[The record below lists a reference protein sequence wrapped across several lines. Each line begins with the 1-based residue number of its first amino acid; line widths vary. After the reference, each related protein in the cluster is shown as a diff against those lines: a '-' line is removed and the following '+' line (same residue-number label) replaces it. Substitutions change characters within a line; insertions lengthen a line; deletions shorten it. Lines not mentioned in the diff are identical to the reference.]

1 MNFHKG
7 DLVIPAFAT
16 GCAAIR
22 DYTQS
27 EMDEILQTY
36 RGRFPHLPYV
46 YLVIPANTVLLVL
59 VGRVKYRHMEKMCKV
74 MDISTGHMLHVKRE
88 YLVNA

>member
-1 MNFHKG
+1 MNFHEG

-22 DYTQS
+22 DRTQS
-27 EMDEILQTY
+27 EMDEILQAY
-36 RGRFPHLPYV
+36 RGRVPLLPYV
-46 YLVIPANTVLLVL
+46 YLVIPSNTMLLVL
-59 VGRVKYRHMEKMCKV
+59 VGRVKYRYMEKMCKV
-74 MDISTGHMLHVKRE
+74 MDISTGHILHVKRE